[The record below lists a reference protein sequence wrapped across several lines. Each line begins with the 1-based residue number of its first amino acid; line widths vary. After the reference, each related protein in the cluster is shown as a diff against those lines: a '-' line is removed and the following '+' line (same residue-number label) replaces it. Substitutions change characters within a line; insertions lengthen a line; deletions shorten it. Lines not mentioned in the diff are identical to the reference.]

1 MLAMA
6 PQHVPPYLASMIL
19 RLRFLFTLLVPA
31 SLFAQDL
38 PHTLAPEERP
48 LIPAYRN
55 SRGGDG
61 RVLTTPPAFPVRT
74 MAEWEEV
81 QQLVITWTSYT
92 GILKQIVRAAKE
104 EVEVIIVCDDPG
116 AVTSTL
122 LNSTFG
128 GPLDDLDNIT
138 FLNADFNSIWVR
150 DFGPENI
157 YANEVDSLYL
167 LDWIYNRPRP
177 EDDALSAVLGQ
188 QLGLEV
194 YSTSTAPYDLVHT
207 GGNFMSDGFG
217 TAFSSELVDE
227 ENGPNGEFNITVRTS
242 AGVDDMMQQF
252 MGIDRYVKMQQL
264 LYDNIN
270 HIDMHMKLLDEET
283 LLVGEFP
290 AGISDGPRIEQN
302 VQQILNEVPS
312 VFGDPYRLVRVP
324 MPPSTSGNYP
334 PNASYRTYANN
345 IFINGTVL
353 VPTYRTEYDTIGLRI
368 LRESLPGYRVVGI
381 DCDDQAQNIISASG
395 AIHCIT
401 KSIGVRDPL
410 LIRHQRLTDTDDA
423 LNPYPVEAYIR
434 HRSGIAS
441 ARLFWSIDTLQGYTE
456 AAMVAGEND
465 LWNANIPAQAPGTL
479 VYYYIEATSNSGKV
493 QQRPI
498 VAPQGW
504 WRFRVNDLSTAVS
517 AAPADWTM
525 ELYPNPTRSLLVIDL
540 HEGAGQQVSAV
551 LLDALGR
558 KVRHLYAGLAPADGR
573 LFADI
578 ADLAPGSYRV
588 QVSTDG
594 GVRSLPVVKH

>member
-1 MLAMA
+1 MM
-6 PQHVPPYLASMIL
+6 P
-19 RLRFLFTLLVPA
+19 RLRILLALLVPA

-61 RVLTTPPAFPVRT
+61 RVLTAPPAFPVRT

-92 GILKQIVRAAKE
+92 GILKQIVRHAKE
-104 EVEVIIVCDDPG
+104 EVPVIIVCSNPTT
-116 AVTSTL
+116 VQNYL
-122 LNSTFG
+122 LNTQYG
-128 GPLDDLDNIT
+128 GPLENLDNII
-138 FLNADFNSIWVR
+138 FQVSPFNSIWVR

-177 EDDALSAVLGQ
+177 EDDALSAELAA

-217 TAFSSELVDE
+217 TAFSSELVDD

-252 MGIDRYVKMQQL
+252 MGIGRYVKMQQL

-290 AGISDGPRIEQN
+290 AGLSDGPRIEQN
-302 VQQILNEVPS
+302 VQQIVNEVPS

-324 MPPSTSGNYP
+324 MPPSTTGSFP
-334 PNASYRTYANN
+334 PSASYRTYANN

-381 DCDDQAQNIISASG
+381 DCDDQGQNIISASG

-401 KSIGVRDPL
+401 KCIGVRDPL

-441 ARLFWSIDTLQGYTE
+441 ARLYWSIDTLQGYTE
-456 AAMVAGEND
+456 VPLVASENEF
-465 LWNANIPAQAPGTL
+465 WNATIPAQAPGTL
-479 VYYYIEATSNSGKV
+479 VHYYIEATSNSGKV

-517 AAPADWTM
+517 TSPAEWTM
-525 ELYPNPTRSLLVIDL
+525 EVYPNPTRSLLVIEL
-540 HEGAGQQVSAV
+540 HEGAGRQVNAV

-558 KVRHLYAGLAPADGR
+558 QVRHLYTGLAPADGR

-578 ADLAPGSYRV
+578 AELAPGSYRV
-588 QVSTDG
+588 QVSTQY

>member
-1 MLAMA
+1 MTQRIRIILSLLLLPSLLA
-6 PQHVPPYLASMIL
+6 
-19 RLRFLFTLLVPA
+19 
-31 SLFAQDL
+31 AQDL
-38 PHTLAPEERP
+38 PHTLAPAERA
-48 LIPAYRN
+48 LIPAYRA
-55 SRGGDG
+55 SRGSDG
-61 RVLTTPPAFPVRT
+61 RGISTPPPFAART

-81 QQLVITWTSYT
+81 ENLVITWTSYT

-104 EVEVIIVCDDPG
+104 ECEVIIVCSDPSQ
-116 AVTSTL
+116 VTSVL
-122 LNSTFG
+122 LSGSFG
-128 GPLDDLDNIT
+128 GPLPNLQNIT
-138 FLNADFNSIWVR
+138 FLNADYNSIWVR

-157 YANEVDSLYL
+157 YANEVDSLFL
-167 LDWIYNRPRP
+167 MDWIYNRPRP
-177 EDDALSAVLGQ
+177 EDDALSTVLADA
-188 QLGLEV
+188 LGLGV
-194 YSTSTAPYDLVHT
+194 YRTDQPPYDLVHT

-242 AGVDDMMQQF
+242 DGVDAIMQQF
-252 MGIDRYVKMQQL
+252 MGIGRYVKMQRL

-290 AGISDGPRIEQN
+290 AGLSDGPRIEQN
-302 VQQILNEVPS
+302 VQQILDDVPS
-312 VFGDPYRLVRVP
+312 VFGTPYRLVRVP
-324 MPPSTSGNYP
+324 MPPSTGGSYP

-353 VPTYRTEYDTIGLRI
+353 VPTYRTEYDTVGLRI

-381 DCDDQAQNIISASG
+381 DCDEQGQNIISASG

-401 KSIGVRDPL
+401 KTIGVRDPL

-441 ARLFWSIDTLQGYTE
+441 ARLYWSIDTLQGFTE
-456 AAMVAGEND
+456 VPMAPSGSD
-465 LWNANIPAQAPGTL
+465 IWNASIPAQAPGTL
-479 VYYYIEATSNSGKV
+479 VYYYIAATSNSGKV

-504 WRFRVNDLSTAVS
+504 WRFRVNDLSTGTTGVMTLAS
-517 AAPADWTM
+517 LQ
-525 ELYPNPTRSLLVIDL
+525 LYPNPTRSLLVLDVGTGHVQGL
-540 HEGAGQQVSAV
+540 QAV
-551 LLDALGR
+551 LLDAVGR
-558 KVRHLYAGLAPADGR
+558 EVRRLHTGPVPADGR
-573 LFADI
+573 IFTDI
-578 ADLAPGSYRV
+578 ADLSPGSYV
-588 QVSTDG
+588 VHILSASG
-594 GVRSLPVVKH
+594 ARSLPVVKY